1 MANLMYRIKND
12 KKFFVIMMVVLFVVL
27 FDLFVLV
34 FDVVQFV
41 ELSKNVAN
49 RFAGFKSINIVA
61 GIFSILATVAICVY
75 LVLMKKTIKVDLS
88 QKDKKR

>member
-1 MANLMYRIKND
+1 MANLMYRIRND
-12 KKFFVIMMVVLFVVL
+12 KKFFAIMMVVLFVVL

-34 FDVVQFV
+34 FDVVQFI
-41 ELSKNVAN
+41 ELSKNAAN